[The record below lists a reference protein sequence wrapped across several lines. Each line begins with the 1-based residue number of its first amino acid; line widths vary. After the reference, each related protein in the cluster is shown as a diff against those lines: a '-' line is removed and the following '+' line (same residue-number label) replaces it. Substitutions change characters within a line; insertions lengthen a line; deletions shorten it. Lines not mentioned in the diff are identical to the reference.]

1 MFQLLFQNLFKL
13 HKHTQLLEIFN
24 WDEEALETYTASLS
38 KNINEFKGESVDD
51 LMELCLDEA
60 APFILEFNK
69 NQLKEFL
76 EDEFSSTL
84 KEITSNEKMI
94 EN

>member
-13 HKHTQLLEIFN
+13 HKRTQLLEIFD

-76 EDEFSSTL
+76 EDEFSTTL
-84 KEITSNEKMI
+84 REITAHQI
-94 EN
+94 AVEN